1 MGRITKK
8 TEYLLILLVGTFLCL
23 ILTYICKVSIG
34 QSIIIIPI
42 LWLLPLSIL
51 LEKYMLEREI
61 TLIAENLKKQSEDV
75 EKATYKIQDI
85 KQEKAYL
92 EKKLADLS
100 GLYSITKDMSFNLR
114 FGELLESLKNFLE
127 DNFSFGRLSI
137 ILFEQ
142 DENDKVTKKIYEIG
156 VKSDDKAENKRA
168 IEDFI
173 NNVIKMESFIFL
185 DKKDGMHNF
194 GFAKDTENVLGIPL
208 IIRQKIISIIL
219 VENLKKDDCEK
230 FLILA
235 PQIALQIDR
244 IGLFDSVEK
253 ISITDGLTG
262 AYLRRYFVKRLK
274 EEITRSEQCKMNL
287 SFIMLDLDKFK
298 ECNDNFGHLVG
309 DVVLKDVSNIITKNI
324 REIDLV
330 ARYGGEEFCILLPEA
345 DKTGAHAV
353 GERIRKSIEK
363 HVIKAYDE
371 STQIT
376 VSMGISSFPEDSKD
390 VEGLI
395 EAADKALYEAKREGR
410 NIIHIS

>member
-61 TLIAENLKKQSEDV
+61 TLIAENLKKQREDV

-173 NNVIKMESFIFL
+173 NNVIKM
-185 DKKDGMHNF
+185 
-194 GFAKDTENVLGIPL
+194 
-208 IIRQKIISIIL
+208 
-219 VENLKKDDCEK
+219 
-230 FLILA
+230 
-235 PQIALQIDR
+235 
-244 IGLFDSVEK
+244 
-253 ISITDGLTG
+253 
-262 AYLRRYFVKRLK
+262 
-274 EEITRSEQCKMNL
+274 
-287 SFIMLDLDKFK
+287 
-298 ECNDNFGHLVG
+298 
-309 DVVLKDVSNIITKNI
+309 
-324 REIDLV
+324 
-330 ARYGGEEFCILLPEA
+330 
-345 DKTGAHAV
+345 
-353 GERIRKSIEK
+353 
-363 HVIKAYDE
+363 
-371 STQIT
+371 
-376 VSMGISSFPEDSKD
+376 
-390 VEGLI
+390 
-395 EAADKALYEAKREGR
+395 
-410 NIIHIS
+410 

>member
-1 MGRITKK
+1 
-8 TEYLLILLVGTFLCL
+8 
-23 ILTYICKVSIG
+23 
-34 QSIIIIPI
+34 
-42 LWLLPLSIL
+42 
-51 LEKYMLEREI
+51 
-61 TLIAENLKKQSEDV
+61 
-75 EKATYKIQDI
+75 
-85 KQEKAYL
+85 
-92 EKKLADLS
+92 
-100 GLYSITKDMSFNLR
+100 
-114 FGELLESLKNFLE
+114 
-127 DNFSFGRLSI
+127 
-137 ILFEQ
+137 
-142 DENDKVTKKIYEIG
+142 
-156 VKSDDKAENKRA
+156 
-168 IEDFI
+168 
-173 NNVIKMESFIFL
+173 
-185 DKKDGMHNF
+185 MHNF